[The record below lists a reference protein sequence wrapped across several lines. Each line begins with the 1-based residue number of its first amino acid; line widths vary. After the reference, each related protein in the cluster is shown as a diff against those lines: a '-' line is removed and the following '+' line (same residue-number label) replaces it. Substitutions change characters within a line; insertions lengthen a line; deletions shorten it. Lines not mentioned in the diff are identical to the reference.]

1 MKIGFLATTTISEGG
16 VYQYTQS
23 LLESLVKYS
32 NYNYLIINN
41 KKNTSSTLENELSN
55 HQFIKIDII
64 ASNVLLKL
72 KKIIY
77 ISFPISRHYLNV
89 SSNYNIL
96 KKYKLDLII
105 NPIISLTPIY
115 INKPYIVTIHDLQHK
130 YYPNFFTLKERLQ
143 RNYFYKNAALNALF
157 VVCESQ
163 AVKRDIIKFL
173 GIPSNKI
180 RVIPAPPPSYLVNLK
195 IKNYHLE
202 EIKTK
207 YLLPEKFLFYPA
219 HFWYHKNHLNLIRA
233 IKLIRKKYKE
243 AISLVFI
250 GLKENN
256 FKTTMNEIKNLGL
269 EGQVRYL
276 GYVREEDIRYLY
288 KLSTAL
294 VMPTLFESV
303 SMPIWEAFY
312 LGVPV
317 ICSNVCALPKQVG
330 DAGLLFDPNNI
341 EDMAEKI
348 YKIWINE
355 NLRASIIKKGH
366 KRVQE
371 LTLENY
377 AKQWEKIIDETLK
390 KI

>member
-1 MKIGFLATTTISEGG
+1 MKIGLLDKITIYEGG
-16 VYQYTQS
+16 IYQYTHS
-23 LLESLVKYS
+23 LLESLLKYS
-32 NYNYLIINN
+32 NYNYLIIKSSKN
-41 KKNTSSTLENELSN
+41 KSSTLEDELSN
-55 HQFIKIDII
+55 HQFIKIDITP
-64 ASNVLLKL
+64 SNVLLKL
-72 KKIIY
+72 KRAIY
-77 ISFPISRHYLNV
+77 ISFPKSRHYLNV

-105 NPIISLTPIY
+105 SPTISRIPIY

-143 RNYFYKNAALNALF
+143 RNYFYKTTAVNALL

-180 RVIPAPPPSYLVNLK
+180 RVIPSPPPTYIVNLK
-195 IKNYHLE
+195 IINYYLE
-202 EIKTK
+202 EVKSK

-233 IKLIRKKYKE
+233 INVIRKKYKE
-243 AISLVFI
+243 AISLVFV
-250 GLKENN
+250 GLKKNN

-276 GYVREEDIRYLY
+276 GYVQEEDIRYLY

-294 VMPTLFESV
+294 VMPTFFESV

-355 NLRASIIKKGH
+355 NLRESIIKKGH

-377 AKQWEKIIDETLK
+377 AKQWEKIIDETLR